1 MPMPETPHVGLR
13 RLRAAVDVIDG
24 AMLLLVAA
32 RGALAQRLG
41 RLKQQQALPPRCT
54 VREREVRD
62 RALRLGRR
70 LGVSPAASQALTSVL
85 IAEACRRQGL
95 DPDQG
100 GQWPDSTK
108 LGALRS
114 LSVPPRMSHPHS
126 QSLLRLLPP
135 PRRWAPLLSRISPAA
150 WAQIFQAAAQQVLA
164 QALSRGDLA
173 ALKGRRLGIEV
184 SDLGLGF
191 VVQVDAERVL
201 ITPPQRSAAAE
212 ASVRGSC
219 TDLLLLASRLEDAD
233 TLFFQRRLC
242 LSGDTEL
249 GLVARN
255 LLDQLP
261 WEQVPLTLRIVLNRC
276 ARLARAAR
284 DAHRQVAGAT

>member
-1 MPMPETPHVGLR
+1 MLEHPHAGLR
-13 RLRAAVDVIDG
+13 RLRAAVDAIDG
-24 AMLLLVAA
+24 ALLLLVAA
-32 RGALAQRLG
+32 RGELALRLG
-41 RLKQQQALPPRCT
+41 RRKQRQALPPRCA

-70 LGVSPAASQALTSVL
+70 LGVSPAAAEALACLL
-85 IAEACRRQGL
+85 IDEACRRQGL
-95 DPDQG
+95 DPNQG
-100 GQWPDSTK
+100 AQGPDSTK
-108 LGALRS
+108 LYALRP
-114 LSVPPRMSHPHS
+114 LSVPPRMSLPHPPP
-126 QSLLRLLPP
+126 LLRLLPP

-150 WAQIFQAAAQQVLA
+150 WAQVFQRAAQQVLA

-173 ALKGRRLGIEV
+173 VLEGRRLGIEV
-184 SDLGLGF
+184 LDLGLGF
-191 VVQVDAERVL
+191 VVQVDAGQVS
-201 ITPPQRSAAAE
+201 ITPPQSAAPAE

-255 LLDQLP
+255 VLDQLP

-276 ARLARAAR
+276 ARVARAAR
-284 DAHRQVAGAT
+284 DAHRQAAKAS